1 MRRDSPHPA
10 VNGTNGELSI
20 MQEIPPLLGAP
31 TNEDLGIPAWLEPLL
46 WVTVVLFAIWI
57 ASSVFIHLRRRA
69 TNLTSTH
76 QAKVDKA
83 AVPDFMSVDHKAR
96 DAAVKRGETYDRE
109 LVERE
114 RAAAEAAAGK
124 PVKKGNATMLQSLS
138 GMASFLFSLF
148 SLAGI
153 CVNVFSQM
161 DRMNTQ
167 LGKTDQIFVAIQ
179 KYPIPT
185 AICVFVLVYTLWYW
199 VSNKKWLEPP
209 KI

>member
-1 MRRDSPHPA
+1 
-10 VNGTNGELSI
+10 
-20 MQEIPPLLGAP
+20 MQEIPPLAGAP

-46 WVTVVLFAIWI
+46 WVTVVIVAIWI

-76 QAKVDKA
+76 SAKVDKNA
-83 AVPDFMSVDHKAR
+83 TPDFMSVDHKAR
-96 DAAVKRGETYDRE
+96 EAAVKRGETYDRE
-109 LVERE
+109 LIERE
-114 RAAAEAAAGK
+114 KAEAAAAAGK
-124 PVKKGNATMLQSLS
+124 AVKKGNATLVQSLS

-167 LGKTDQIFVAIQ
+167 LSKSDQIFAAVQ

-199 VSNKKWLEPP
+199 ISNKKWLEPP

>member
-1 MRRDSPHPA
+1 
-10 VNGTNGELSI
+10 
-20 MQEIPPLLGAP
+20 MQEIPPLAGAP

-46 WVTVVLFAIWI
+46 WVTVVIVAIWI

-76 QAKVDKA
+76 SAKVDKNA
-83 AVPDFMSVDHKAR
+83 TPDFMSVDHKAR
-96 DAAVKRGETYDRE
+96 EAAVKRGETYDRE
-109 LVERE
+109 LTERE
-114 RAAAEAAAGK
+114 RAEAAAAAGK
-124 PVKKGNATMLQSLS
+124 AVKKGNATMLQSLS

-167 LGKTDQIFVAIQ
+167 LSKSDQIFAAVQ

-199 VSNKKWLEPP
+199 ISNKKWLEPP

>member
-1 MRRDSPHPA
+1 
-10 VNGTNGELSI
+10 
-20 MQEIPPLLGAP
+20 MQEIPPLAGAP

-46 WVTVVLFAIWI
+46 WVTVVIVAIWI

-76 QAKVDKA
+76 SAKVDRHA
-83 AVPDFMSVDHKAR
+83 TPDFMSVDHKAR
-96 DAAVKRGETYDRE
+96 EAAVKRGESYDRE
-109 LVERE
+109 LTERE
-114 RAAAEAAAGK
+114 KAEAAAAAGK
-124 PVKKGNATMLQSLS
+124 GGKKGNATMLQSLS

-167 LGKTDQIFVAIQ
+167 LAKSDQIFAAVQ

-199 VSNKKWLEPP
+199 ISNKKWLEPP

>member
-1 MRRDSPHPA
+1 
-10 VNGTNGELSI
+10 
-20 MQEIPPLLGAP
+20 MQEIPPLAGAP

-46 WVTVVLFAIWI
+46 WVTVVIVAIWI

-76 QAKVDKA
+76 SAKVDKNA
-83 AVPDFMSVDHKAR
+83 TPDFMSVDHKAR
-96 DAAVKRGETYDRE
+96 EAAVKRGETYDRE
-109 LVERE
+109 LTERE
-114 RAAAEAAAGK
+114 RAEAAAATGK
-124 PVKKGNATMLQSLS
+124 TVKKGNATLLQSLS

-167 LGKTDQIFVAIQ
+167 LSKSDQIFAAVQ

-199 VSNKKWLEPP
+199 ISNKKWLEPP

>member
-1 MRRDSPHPA
+1 
-10 VNGTNGELSI
+10 
-20 MQEIPPLLGAP
+20 MQEIPPLAGAP

-46 WVTVVLFAIWI
+46 WVTVVIVAIWI

-76 QAKVDKA
+76 SAKVDKNA
-83 AVPDFMSVDHKAR
+83 TPDFMSVDHKAR
-96 DAAVKRGETYDRE
+96 EVAVKRGETYDRE
-109 LVERE
+109 LTERE
-114 RAAAEAAAGK
+114 RAEAAAAAGK
-124 PVKKGNATMLQSLS
+124 TGKKSNATLLQSLS

-148 SLAGI
+148 SLAGV

-161 DRMNTQ
+161 DRMNSQ

-199 VSNKKWLEPP
+199 ISNKKWLEPP

>member
-1 MRRDSPHPA
+1 
-10 VNGTNGELSI
+10 
-20 MQEIPPLLGAP
+20 MQEIPPLAGAP

-46 WVTVVLFAIWI
+46 WVTVVIVAIWI

-76 QAKVDKA
+76 SAKVDKNA
-83 AVPDFMSVDHKAR
+83 TPDFMSVDHKAR
-96 DAAVKRGETYDRE
+96 EAAVKRGETYDRE
-109 LVERE
+109 LTERE
-114 RAAAEAAAGK
+114 KAEAAAAAGK
-124 PVKKGNATMLQSLS
+124 AVKKGNATMLQSLS

-167 LGKTDQIFVAIQ
+167 LSKSDQIFAAVQ

-199 VSNKKWLEPP
+199 ISNKKWLEPP